1 VNRNWRLA
9 PAAVAALLLLGQ
21 AKPPAT
27 ATPTPTLPPV
37 LAEIDQHVREE
48 FWDPKLKGVD
58 WTGAVRMAAAELAA
72 ARDDAGRDAVYD
84 GLLGRLTDSHT
95 FRVAAGR
102 LPARNWGTVGLRIG
116 QQGEGYTVK
125 GVLPGSAAEQAGI
138 HLADRVL
145 AVGGK
150 PYGKDRV
157 SFRDLFL
164 VFQGPV
170 GSSLDVIWQP
180 AAAASSRTTSLTR
193 TLEDSGD
200 TLVWRSARVIHR
212 EGRSFGYVRLWGL
225 SSETALALVDLMLDR
240 EDTSRVKP
248 ELSGW
253 KNIEG
258 LLVDVRGN
266 SGGYD
271 PGILATLL
279 RGRWST
285 GSYVLRTRE
294 GKRVVPPEYEPLP
307 AALLVNSGTASAGE
321 SLALQFRRHR
331 IGPIV
336 GETTAGMASGGA
348 FPAALSDRS
357 TLWISRRAVEDF
369 EGRSFEGQG
378 VSPDVSAADRPPAR
392 EGEEDAIV
400 EAGIRALAGRA
411 R

>member
-1 VNRNWRLA
+1 MNRNWRLA

-21 AKPPAT
+21 AKPPTT
-27 ATPTPTLPPV
+27 ATPTATLPPV

-58 WTGAVRMAAAELAA
+58 WTGAVRTAAAELAA
-72 ARDDAGRDAVYD
+72 ARDDAGRVAAYD
-84 GLLGRLTDSHT
+84 ELLARLADSHT

-116 QQGEGYTVK
+116 QEGEGYTVK

-150 PYGKDRV
+150 PYGKERV

-200 TLVWRSARVIHR
+200 TLVWRSARVIRR

-240 EDTSRVKP
+240 EDASRVKP

-279 RGRWST
+279 EGRWST

-294 GKRVVPPEYEPLP
+294 GKRLVPPEYEPLP

-331 IGPIV
+331 IGQIV

-348 FPAALSDRS
+348 FPAALSDHS
-357 TLWISRRAVEDF
+357 TLWISRRAVEDL

-378 VSPDVSAADRPPAR
+378 VSPDISAADRPPAR
-392 EGEEDAIV
+392 EGVEDAIV

>member
-1 VNRNWRLA
+1 MNRNWRLA

-27 ATPTPTLPPV
+27 PTPALPPV
-37 LAEIDQHVREE
+37 LAEIDQHVRDE

-58 WTGAVRMAAAELAA
+58 WTGAVKTAAAELVA

-84 GLLGRLTDSHT
+84 GLLGRLADSHT

-180 AAAASSRTTSLTR
+180 AAAASTRTTSLTR

-200 TLVWRSARVIHR
+200 TLVWRSARVIR
-212 EGRSFGYVRLWGL
+212 RDGRSFGYVRLWGL

-279 RGRWST
+279 RGRWTT
-285 GSYVLRTRE
+285 GSYVLSTRE
-294 GKRVVPPEYEPLP
+294 GKRVVPPEYQPLP